1 MNGKGRE
8 SDWKRYRDMIEEL
21 RERYLKEKN
30 RGLVSLLTCPEKTPT
45 EQFWDTFDRM
55 KKEMKILQDCLDGHS
70 RSKMFVSMLL
80 MLRHGMLKDED
91 LKGFS
96 EGLQKQITTARK

>member
-1 MNGKGRE
+1 
-8 SDWKRYRDMIEEL
+8 
-21 RERYLKEKN
+21 
-30 RGLVSLLTCPEKTPT
+30 
-45 EQFWDTFDRM
+45 M

-80 MLRHGMLKDED
+80 MLRHGMLKEED
-91 LKGFS
+91 LQGFS